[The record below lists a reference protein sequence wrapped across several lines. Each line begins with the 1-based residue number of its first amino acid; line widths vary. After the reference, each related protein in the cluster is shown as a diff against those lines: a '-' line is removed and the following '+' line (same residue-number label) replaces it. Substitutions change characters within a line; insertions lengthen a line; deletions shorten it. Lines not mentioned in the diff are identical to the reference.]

1 VPSKRLRV
9 GVLFVL
15 LAVVAMWAVGRTR
28 QRRARTRW
36 DAPVAVAVLVLGE
49 APPAT
54 VAGLDGALAAVG
66 RRLDEERTRFRP
78 GSTGPAVT
86 FELVGPLYPER
97 LPPTAPPGDGLLDRA
112 LHALDLWRA
121 TRAAHASAPGFE
133 PGAFDARVYLVA
145 APGEGRFAEGIGEA
159 GGEVG
164 VVRAGLDGAPLLA
177 ATAVAHEVLHALGAS
192 DKYDA
197 AGHAVAPA
205 GLVEPDL
212 RPPYPQ
218 RFAELMVGEVPLGPG
233 AGRLPADAAEL
244 GIGPVTA
251 AEIGWTGPATGD
263 GHGGTGPA
271 TGDSHGGTG
280 PATGDSH
287 GGTGPTPAR

>member
-1 VPSKRLRV
+1 VPPKRLRV
-9 GVLFVL
+9 GVLLLL

-28 QRRARTRW
+28 QRRARTSW
-36 DAPVAVAVLVLGE
+36 AAPLAVAVLVLGE

-54 VAGLDGALAAVG
+54 MAGLDGALAAVG
-66 RRLDEERTRFRP
+66 RRLDDERTRFRP
-78 GSTGPAVT
+78 GATGPAIT
-86 FELVGPLYPER
+86 FELVGPLHPDR
-97 LPPTAPPGDGLLDRA
+97 LPPTTAPGDGLIARA

-145 APGEGRFAEGIGEA
+145 APGEDRFAEGIGEA

-164 VVRAGLDGAPLLA
+164 VVRAGLEGAPLLA

-197 AGHAVAPA
+197 AGHAIAPA

-212 RPPYPQ
+212 QPTYPQ

-233 AGRLPADAAEL
+233 AGRLPAGADEL
-244 GIGPVTA
+244 GIGPATA
-251 AEIGWTGPATGD
+251 SEIGWTVPVAGDETGRPRAAT
-263 GHGGTGPA
+263 
-271 TGDSHGGTG
+271 
-280 PATGDSH
+280 
-287 GGTGPTPAR
+287 AR